1 MMTSIIFHMIREER
15 MNLLNKLFRKKRER
29 TVITTRTLG
38 KYILE
43 TRTIPVP
50 IYTES
55 RLEKKMRKKT
65 QKQIEKNFER

>member
-1 MMTSIIFHMIREER
+1 